1 MKHLEKIKQPTF
13 IFILLLLAA
22 SWWGVMDSLA
32 VYVNGESIKD
42 AAIIYGVAR
51 AINATISVMQSAE
64 VSVFVASAHP
74 GELLDPLNDFIERF
88 SSVMT
93 WSLSS
98 LVLQKIL
105 LAVFSSYLFKI
116 IFTMFCVAMLLV
128 RWFQPSTRLAKR
140 AWTFF
145 LIIASLRFSIAIVCG
160 LTALIDY
167 SFIQSMEQKN
177 LREVQIFSDDISN
190 GANDLAF
197 IDDAINKKLNGFE
210 IRKGEIISQITTK
223 ESDLDNLEK
232 ILGEEPKRSV
242 IGVVSG
248 AEKSKTVQFIEK
260 QIDDKK
266 IEIRGL
272 KAQLKTV
279 ESEIKCVVKQKEGKS
294 CDGFFAKLKDTFST
308 DVFDGISQKVN
319 DVIINFVTVLGALVL
334 TTIVL
339 PLIFLYLSFKLFRF
353 FVSSVLHLEQSPKSM
368 KNPSSPT
375 DR

>member
-1 MKHLEKIKQPTF
+1 MKHLEKINQPRF
-13 IFILLLLAA
+13 IFILVLLTV
-22 SWWGVMDSLA
+22 SWWGVMDSIA

-88 SSVMT
+88 SSVMA

-105 LAVFSSYLFKI
+105 LTVFSSYLFKI
-116 IFTMFCVAMLLV
+116 IFTIFCVVMLLV
-128 RWFQPSTRLAKR
+128 RWFQPSTRFAKR
-140 AWTFF
+140 AWKFF
-145 LIIASLRFSIAIVCG
+145 LIIASLRFSIAIVCM

-177 LREVQIFSDDISN
+177 LREVQIFSASISE
-190 GANDLAF
+190 GANGLAF
-197 IDDAINKKLNGFE
+197 VDDAINQKLDGLEIKKG
-210 IRKGEIISQITTK
+210 KIISQITAQ
-223 ESDLDNLEK
+223 ESNLAALET
-232 ILGEEPKRSV
+232 ILAQEPKRSV
-242 IGVVSG
+242 IGAISG
-248 AEKSKTVQFIEK
+248 AEKSETVQSIEK

-266 IEIRGL
+266 IEIEGFQR
-272 KAQLKTV
+272 QLKTV
-279 ESEIKCVVKQKEGKS
+279 KSEIKCVVKQKEGKS

-308 DVFDGISQKVN
+308 DVFDGISEKVN
-319 DVIINFVTVLGALVL
+319 QVIINFITVLGALVL

-353 FVSSVLHLEQSPKSM
+353 FASSVLRLEQPPKSM